1 MSLMKIAVAAAAFV
15 PSPAPRARAAAPTS
29 QRTTIHRCS
38 LPTDS
43 LFSAALAD
51 TGLETTGSAPTEPP
65 PFDVLDLALISPL
78 VLPLVLW
85 WAVGSGTTAV
95 GASLD
100 KGRAVRDLKRAEA
113 KVDRLQVMEC
123 APCHLHLI

>member
-15 PSPAPRARAAAPTS
+15 PSPAPRARAAARTS
-29 QRTTIHRCS
+29 QRTTVHPCS
-38 LPTDS
+38 LLTDS
-43 LFSAALAD
+43 FPAALAD
-51 TGLETTGSAPTEPP
+51 TGLESIGSAPTEPP

-123 APCHLHLI
+123 APCHHPI

>member
-15 PSPAPRARAAAPTS
+15 PSPAPRARAAARTS
-29 QRTTIHRCS
+29 QRTTVHPCS
-38 LPTDS
+38 LLTDS
-43 LFSAALAD
+43 FPAALAD
-51 TGLETTGSAPTEPP
+51 TGLESIAPTEPP

-123 APCHLHLI
+123 APCHHLI